1 MKGLA
6 GQFALTL
13 RLHFRNRMALIYSY
27 IFPTIFLVAFWVLY
41 RYETPPI
48 VRHMGELLTVT
59 ILGGACFGLPTSM
72 VSDRERGV
80 WRRFRLTPV
89 RTFNV
94 VASTVAA
101 RYVLLLLA
109 GLVQLGLA
117 MLIGMPAP
125 RHPLGL
131 FVAFTC
137 VSFAFLGLGLV
148 IATMA
153 DNVPAVQALGQCI
166 FLPMLIIGGV
176 AVPLESLPDWAQ
188 HVAAFFP
195 GRYAVEALRA
205 TVMGGGLGAARFSI
219 GALVLIGAAGCLAG
233 GRLFRWDAQQRFARL
248 AGKGWVAVAIVAW
261 VAVGLA
267 AETKQRTLVSNTARN
282 VPAPRGAAAAPTT
295 AAPAA
300 ATGSRPP
307 TPLVATP
314 TAAER
319 AAAQSTT
326 PPPAGTAVPSAGAR
340 GATARTDAA
349 AESAPPASRPAP
361 APRVARTSPSAEEP
375 GTAPSATPPTATP
388 TPPARASSG
397 ATAPPAPAP
406 APDDWRKT
414 TAADIDRAIDFTRLP
429 PDSGIVTP
437 IAALDEQPD
446 PEVSQQLDLMHSRLP
461 TWAPAKDPDTV
472 QRVRNLLYV
481 AAVPDVLQ
489 TPIERFAPLEIYDRL
504 EQDVPREQ
512 LIQALFWIALHP
524 MDGDH
529 SAIDQLPILGLDY
542 GGVDVEETRNRAAF
556 YAVKLLGRL
565 TGKIKAQ

>member
-1 MKGLA
+1 MNGLA
-6 GQFALTL
+6 YQLAVSL

-89 RTFNV
+89 PTFNI
-94 VASTVAA
+94 VASTVFA
-101 RYVLLLLA
+101 RYLLLLTA
-109 GLVQLGLA
+109 GLVQLALA

-125 RHPLGL
+125 RHPFEL

-205 TVMGGGLGAARFSI
+205 TVMGAGLGAAGFSI
-219 GALVLIGAAGCLAG
+219 GALLLIGAAGCLAG
-233 GRLFRWDAQQRFARL
+233 GRLFRWDAQQRFATL

-261 VAVGLA
+261 IAVGLA
-267 AETKQRTLVSNTARN
+267 AETQKRTVVSTGARTTQ
-282 VPAPRGAAAAPTT
+282 PAPTPQPVTPAPVAPPTT
-295 AAPAA
+295 TASGAPHV
-300 ATGSRPP
+300 
-307 TPLVATP
+307 PLVATP
-314 TAAER
+314 TEAER
-319 AAAQSTT
+319 AASRARPSASAGTSQPT
-326 PPPAGTAVPSAGAR
+326 GTAVPSTGTR
-340 GATARTDAA
+340 GNTARTDTPAAPITPGSRPATGA
-349 AESAPPASRPAP
+349 AESTPPSAPVAVPGAPVAPPSAP
-361 APRVARTSPSAEEP
+361 A
-375 GTAPSATPPTATP
+375 
-388 TPPARASSG
+388 
-397 ATAPPAPAP
+397 APAEP
-406 APDDWRKT
+406 ALPDWRKT
-414 TAADIDRAIDFTRLP
+414 TAQDIDREIDFTRLP

-437 IAALDEQPD
+437 IAPVEEQPE
-446 PEVSQQLDLMHSRLP
+446 PEVAQELDQVHARLP
-461 TWAPAKDPDTV
+461 AWPPGKDPDIV

-504 EQDVPREQ
+504 EQDIPREQ
-512 LIQALFWIALHP
+512 LIQALFWVALHP
-524 MDGDH
+524 MDGDD
-529 SAIDQLPILGLDY
+529 SAIGQLPILGLNY
-542 GGVDVEETRNRAAF
+542 GGVNVEETRNRAAF

-565 TGKIKAQ
+565 TGRIVVGK

>member
-1 MKGLA
+1 MNGLA
-6 GQFALTL
+6 YQLALSL

-89 RTFNV
+89 PTFNV
-94 VASTVAA
+94 VASTVFA
-101 RYVLLLLA
+101 RYLLLLTA

-117 MLIGMPAP
+117 MAIGMPAP
-125 RHPLGL
+125 RHPFGL

-176 AVPLESLPDWAQ
+176 AVPLESLPGWAQ
-188 HVAAFFP
+188 HLAAFFP

-205 TVMGGGLGAARFSI
+205 TIMGDGLDAAGFSLGA
-219 GALVLIGAAGCLAG
+219 LLLIGAAGGVAG
-233 GRLFRWDAQQRFARL
+233 GRLFRWDAQQRFATL
-248 AGKGWVAVAIVAW
+248 PGKGWVAVAAVGW

-267 AETKQRTLVSNTARN
+267 AETKQRTLVSTSPRATQPAAESRSSTPAASPAGT
-282 VPAPRGAAAAPTT
+282 PAPG
-295 AAPAA
+295 PAHA
-300 ATGSRPP
+300 
-307 TPLVATP
+307 PLVATP
-314 TAAER
+314 SAAER
-319 AAAQSTT
+319 AASRATPSPSPDRPMPSTGTRGTSSSTDAPAAPARPAAQPAPS
-326 PPPAGTAVPSAGAR
+326 PPA
-340 GATARTDAA
+340 AT
-349 AESAPPASRPAP
+349 SAPPPGATPGAGAVRPAEP
-361 APRVARTSPSAEEP
+361 AGE
-375 GTAPSATPPTATP
+375 
-388 TPPARASSG
+388 
-397 ATAPPAPAP
+397 
-406 APDDWRKT
+406 WRKT
-414 TAADIDRAIDFTRLP
+414 SAEDIDREIDFTRLP

-437 IAALDEQPD
+437 IASPDEQPEPEVGQALDE
-446 PEVSQQLDLMHSRLP
+446 LHSRLP
-461 TWAPAKDPDTV
+461 DWPPAKDPDIV

-489 TPIERFAPLEIYDRL
+489 APIERFVPLEVYDRL

-512 LIQALFWIALHP
+512 LIQALFWVALHP
-524 MDGDH
+524 LDGDH
-529 SAIDQLPILGLDY
+529 AAIEQLPILGLNY
-542 GGVDVEETRNRAAF
+542 GAVDVEETRNRAAF

-565 TGKIKAQ
+565 TGRIKPK